1 MTGRSGAPTL
11 QGVHAP
17 AMPRSHPRRLGC
29 VIAAALAIGG
39 ACPGLAAPAN
49 PSRASLQGVTFTVSS
64 QGEGSVRQLTIATSG
79 TPRAIAPIRQ
89 EILGSVSGVE
99 VADLDA
105 NGLPEVYVFITSAGS
120 GSYGSVEGWALNKGR
135 RSLSSI
141 HLPELS
147 GKAAEGYQGHD
158 EFAVVELT
166 LARRFPIYR
175 PGDSNAKP
183 TGGTRQISYKLV
195 PGEASWQLKPVRVD
209 TY

>member
-1 MTGRSGAPTL
+1 
-11 QGVHAP
+11 
-17 AMPRSHPRRLGC
+17 MPPSHPRRLGC
-29 VIAAALAIGG
+29 VLAAALAIG
-39 ACPGLAAPAN
+39 AASPALAAPAN
-49 PSRASLQGVTFTVSS
+49 PTRASLQGVTFTVSS
-64 QGEGSVRQLTIATSG
+64 QGEGSVRQLTITTSG
-79 TPRAIAPIRQ
+79 TPRALAPIRQ

-105 NGLPEVYVFITSAGS
+105 NGLPEVYVFVTSAGS
-120 GSYGSVEGWALNKGR
+120 GSYGAVEACALNKGR
-135 RSLSSI
+135 TSLSPI

-147 GKAAEGYQGHD
+147 GPAAQGYQGHD

-195 PGEASWQLKPVRVD
+195 PGEASWQLEPVRVD

>member
-1 MTGRSGAPTL
+1 MPARLRNRSGAGHRRPSRCPGSTRQPHPGL
-11 QGVHAP
+11 P
-17 AMPRSHPRRLGC
+17 SRSHLHCEQQGGGLG
-29 VIAAALAIGG
+29 AATDHRHQRH
-39 ACPGLAAPAN
+39 P
-49 PSRASLQGVTFTVSS
+49 Q
-64 QGEGSVRQLTIATSG
+64 
-79 TPRAIAPIRQ
+79 AIAPIRQ

-120 GSYGSVEGWALNKGR
+120 GSYGSMEGWALNKGR
-135 RSLSSI
+135 RSLSTI
-141 HLPELS
+141 HMPELT
-147 GKAAEGYQGHD
+147 GQAAQGYQGHD

-175 PGDSNAKP
+175 PGDNNAKP

>member
-1 MTGRSGAPTL
+1 MTL
-11 QGVHAP
+11 
-17 AMPRSHPRRLGC
+17 SHPRLLGFA
-29 VIAAALAIGG
+29 IAAVLAIGG
-39 ACPGLAAPAN
+39 PAAAVAAPAN
-49 PSRASLQGVTFTVSS
+49 PTRASLQGVTFTVSS
-64 QGEGSVRQLTIATSG
+64 KGEGSVRQLTITTSG
-79 TPRAIAPIRQ
+79 TPQAIAPIRQ

-135 RSLSSI
+135 RSLSTI
-141 HLPELS
+141 HMPELS
-147 GKAAEGYQGHD
+147 GQAAKGYQGHD
-158 EFAVVELT
+158 EFAMVELS

-195 PGEASWQLKPVRVD
+195 PGEASWQLKPMRVD

>member
-1 MTGRSGAPTL
+1 M
-11 QGVHAP
+11 
-17 AMPRSHPRRLGC
+17 
-29 VIAAALAIGG
+29 
-39 ACPGLAAPAN
+39 
-49 PSRASLQGVTFTVSS
+49 SS

-120 GSYGSVEGWALNKGR
+120 GSYGAVEGWALNKGR

>member
-1 MTGRSGAPTL
+1 MTGRSRAPTL

-17 AMPRSHPRRLGC
+17 AMTHSYPRLLGC
-29 VIAAALAIGG
+29 VIAAAVASGG
-39 ACPGLAAPAN
+39 VFTALAAPAN
-49 PSRASLQGVTFTVSS
+49 PTRASLQGVTFTVSS

-120 GSYGSVEGWALNKGR
+120 GSYGSVAAWALNKGR
-135 RSLSSI
+135 RSLSTI

-158 EFAVVELT
+158 EFAVVELS

>member
-1 MTGRSGAPTL
+1 MTGRKGSITL
-11 QGVHAP
+11 QGIGTP
-17 AMPRSHPRRLGC
+17 AMTHSHPRLLGYA
-29 VIAAALAIGG
+29 IAAVLAIGG
-39 ACPGLAAPAN
+39 PAAAVAAPAN
-49 PSRASLQGVTFTVSS
+49 PTRASLQGVTFTVSS
-64 QGEGSVRQLTIATSG
+64 KGEGSVRQLTIATSG
-79 TPRAIAPIRQ
+79 TPQAIAPIRQ

-120 GSYGSVEGWALNKGR
+120 GSYRSVEGWALNKGR
-135 RSLSSI
+135 RSLSTI
-141 HLPELS
+141 HLAELS
-147 GKAAEGYQGHD
+147 GQAAKGYQGHD

-195 PGEASWQLKPVRVD
+195 PGEASWQLKPMRVD

>member
-17 AMPRSHPRRLGC
+17 AMPHSHPRRLGC
-29 VIAAALAIGG
+29 VIAVALAIGG
-39 ACPGLAAPAN
+39 ACPALAAPAN
-49 PSRASLQGVTFTVSS
+49 PTRASLQGVTFTVSS

-99 VADLDA
+99 LADLDA

-120 GSYGSVEGWALNKGR
+120 GSYGAVEGWALNKGR
-135 RSLSSI
+135 RSLSTI
-141 HLPELS
+141 YMPELS

-158 EFAVVELT
+158 EFAVVELS

-195 PGEASWQLKPVRVD
+195 PGETSWQLKPVRVD

>member
-17 AMPRSHPRRLGC
+17 AMTHSHPRRLGC

-39 ACPGLAAPAN
+39 ACPGLAAPGN

-64 QGEGSVRQLTIATSG
+64 HGEGSVRQLTIATSG

-135 RSLSSI
+135 RSLSTI
-141 HLPELS
+141 HMPELS
-147 GKAAEGYQGHD
+147 GQAAQGYQGHD

>member
-17 AMPRSHPRRLGC
+17 AMPHSHPRRLGC
-29 VIAAALAIGG
+29 VLAAALAIG
-39 ACPGLAAPAN
+39 AASPALAAPAN
-49 PSRASLQGVTFTVSS
+49 PTRASLQGVTFTVSS
-64 QGEGSVRQLTIATSG
+64 QGEGSVRQLTITTSG
-79 TPRAIAPIRQ
+79 TPRALAPIRQ

-120 GSYGSVEGWALNKGR
+120 GSYGAVEAWALNKGR
-135 RSLSSI
+135 RSLSPI

-147 GKAAEGYQGHD
+147 GPAAQGYQGHD
-158 EFAVVELT
+158 AFAVVELT

-175 PGDSNAKP
+175 PGDSNTKP

>member
-17 AMPRSHPRRLGC
+17 AMTHSHPRLLGC

-120 GSYGSVEGWALNKGR
+120 GSYGAVEGWALNKGR
-135 RSLSSI
+135 RSLSTI
-141 HLPELS
+141 YMPELT

-195 PGEASWQLKPVRVD
+195 PGEARWQLKLVRVD

>member
-1 MTGRSGAPTL
+1 MTL
-11 QGVHAP
+11 
-17 AMPRSHPRRLGC
+17 SHPRLLGYA
-29 VIAAALAIGG
+29 IAAVLAIGG
-39 ACPGLAAPAN
+39 PAAAVAAPAN
-49 PSRASLQGVTFTVSS
+49 PTRASLQGVTFTVSS
-64 QGEGSVRQLTIATSG
+64 KGEGSVRQLTIATSG
-79 TPRAIAPIRQ
+79 TPQAIAPIRQ

-120 GSYGSVEGWALNKGR
+120 GSYGSVEGWALNKGQ
-135 RSLSSI
+135 RSLSTI
-141 HLPELS
+141 HMPELS
-147 GKAAEGYQGHD
+147 GQAAQGYQGHD

-166 LARRFPIYR
+166 LAHRFPIYR

-195 PGEASWQLKPVRVD
+195 PGEASWQLKPMRVD